1 MKGVCRKLDIK
12 KYICSYEESISLI
25 QDGINRYTQN
35 ELYSLI
41 NNAGVYN
48 GIGMIVRNTFCH
60 ANYDDLG
67 NVYLF
72 DELNAKE
79 ITSYILNNPK
89 YKLQPDLIYSCVCY
103 TLQRVINEFY
113 KDLALYERTG
123 MVGLHYN
130 RKSCELSGADYSNR
144 YEKALLNRLTT
155 GYKKIRRTVQ
165 H

>member
-1 MKGVCRKLDIK
+1 MDIK

-25 QDGINRYTQN
+25 QDGINRYTRN

-79 ITSYILNNPK
+79 ITSYILNNLAMSKTPHTQ
-89 YKLQPDLIYSCVCY
+89 YLCMFARHGNL
-103 TLQRVINEFY
+103 FY
-113 KDLALYERTG
+113 HSKFIVTTSSKW
-123 MVGLHYN
+123 YN
-130 RKSCELSGADYSNR
+130 
-144 YEKALLNRLTT
+144 
-155 GYKKIRRTVQ
+155 
-165 H
+165 

>member
-1 MKGVCRKLDIK
+1 MDIK

-25 QDGINRYTQN
+25 QDGINRYTRN

-79 ITSYILNNPK
+79 ITSYILNN
-89 YKLQPDLIYSCVCY
+89 S
-103 TLQRVINEFY
+103 
-113 KDLALYERTG
+113 
-123 MVGLHYN
+123 
-130 RKSCELSGADYSNR
+130 SLSFFASDTIVHIFIISMCTNI
-144 YEKALLNRLTT
+144 LT
-155 GYKKIRRTVQ
+155 
-165 H
+165 